1 MDILDRGVFR
11 EMGSCVADP
20 SNSSGDDMMIP
31 ESLKVC
37 KERNMKERQEKGER
51 ENKAVIIFDLVVEMG
66 ESCH

>member
-31 ESLKVC
+31 EVPESLQG
-37 KERNMKERQEKGER
+37 KEHERKTGER
-51 ENKAVIIFDLVVEMG
+51 RA
-66 ESCH
+66 